1 MSLASHRP
9 LSCPPPPPLLRPPP
23 PLFPPWQPC
32 TALLTQAATADAAAG
47 KAARKR
53 FAPPFSFSFL
63 LLSFSL
69 SRPHL
74 FVSARREE
82 LFQRAASN
90 LSRDCFVPF
99 LPSVHSLSAIP
110 SIVVRGSARVSRRR
124 LHGYIY
130 IYMYISVRRLI
141 FFFFFTLF
149 RFFFWNGSFG
159 IWEGWFHRDARRLIE
174 LLPLSR
180 TFSTDRCVARS
191 TIGSR
196 DLVQNFSSLFFLF
209 FCKIVS
215 RYRFDKERRELIL
228 FREGARSQLSV

>member
-1 MSLASHRP
+1 MEKREREREGCCTISAADKMSLASHRP
-9 LSCPPPPPLLRPPP
+9 LSCPPPPPLLRPPPP

-124 LHGYIY
+124 LHGYMY
-130 IYMYISVRRLI
+130 IYMCISVRRLI
-141 FFFFFTLF
+141 FFFFFYPVS
-149 RFFFWNGSFG
+149 FFFFLEWFLWYLGGLIPSGCTTFDRVTPFVAHLFHGSVCRSVHDWISRFG
-159 IWEGWFHRDARRLIE
+159 
-174 LLPLSR
+174 SK
-180 TFSTDRCVARS
+180 
-191 TIGSR
+191 
-196 DLVQNFSSLFFLF
+196 FFLSFLPF
-209 FCKIVS
+209 F
-215 RYRFDKERRELIL
+215 L
-228 FREGARSQLSV
+228 